1 VNPVPRWRIV
11 AGCLV
16 LAAIAFFALLFAPV
30 YIRNLKLQ
38 NYVDEI
44 THAVASQQ
52 KSDAELRQKVLEK
65 ARQLDLPVTE
75 DNVHVFRP
83 ADGLRIDVQYAVTVS
98 APLYRVNIHFYP
110 GAGSR

>member
-1 VNPVPRWRIV
+1 MNPVPRWRIV

-16 LAAIAFFALLFAPV
+16 LAAIVFFATLFAPV

-44 THAVASQQ
+44 THAVASQRQ
-52 KSDAELRQKVLEK
+52 SDAQLRQKVLER
-65 ARQLDLPVTE
+65 AQQLELPVTE
-75 DNVHVFRP
+75 DNVHVYRSV
-83 ADGLRIDVQYAVTVS
+83 DGLRIDVQYAVTIS
-98 APLYRVNIHFYP
+98 APFYRVSIHFYP